1 MIATF
6 EIRTAGDEGYYFTF
20 KISEEII
27 LRSQFFLSKNEV
39 QNGIEMIK
47 RHVENNG
54 TFNRNMSK
62 TGQVY
67 FTFRNGDLD
76 PVWKSMM
83 YDFASAMEND
93 IALLKKHLSGAVVED
108 MTC

>member
-6 EIRTAGDEGYYFTF
+6 EMRTAGDEGYYFTF

-27 LRSQFFLSKNEV
+27 LRSRLFQSKKEV
-39 QNGIEMIK
+39 QNDIETIK

-54 TFNRNMSK
+54 DFSRNMSK
-62 TGQVY
+62 TGHVY
-67 FTFRNGDLD
+67 FSLRNGDLE
-76 PVWKSMM
+76 PVWQSMM
-83 YDFASAMEND
+83 YDFASAMEKD
-93 IALLKKHLSGAVVED
+93 IALLKKHLSGAAVED

>member
-1 MIATF
+1 MVATF
-6 EIRTAGDEGYYFTF
+6 EIRTADDEGYYFAF

>member
-6 EIRTAGDEGYYFTF
+6 EIRIAGDEEFYFTF
-20 KISEEII
+20 KLSKEII
-27 LRSQFFLSKNEV
+27 LTSRFFQSKKEV

-62 TGQVY
+62 TGHVY
-67 FTFRNGDLD
+67 FTFRNGDLER
-76 PVWKSMM
+76 VGQSMM
-83 YDFASAMEND
+83 YNFASAMEKD

>member
-1 MIATF
+1 MVATF
-6 EIRTAGDEGYYFTF
+6 EIRTTGDEGYYFTF

>member
-6 EIRTAGDEGYYFTF
+6 EIRMAGDEGYYFTF

-39 QNGIEMIK
+39 QNGIEKTK